1 MHVYKPYAKRTA
13 LFIFT
18 CTFQLK
24 NRLYTLVV
32 LELFCT
38 FASMELSFEYKD
50 IKLAYMVEGE
60 GDTVVLLH
68 GWGCDKSIWRK
79 TAELLVS
86 HFRVVS
92 VDFAGFGSS
101 DEPRSVWGVE
111 EYTRSLEALIK
122 ELGIVRPTLVGH
134 SFGGRVSILYA
145 SRNEVARVVLADAA
159 GVKPHRSFSYYR
171 KVYTYKLLKVALP
184 ILIGERKAQ
193 MLLEQRRASSGSSD
207 YNRATPMM
215 RAILSKCVNEDLCY
229 AMPKIV
235 APTLLFWGDMD
246 TATPIADAHT
256 MERLIPNAGL
266 VVAKG
271 AGHFAFLEQ
280 EELWFGSLKSFLKIG

>member
-1 MHVYKPYAKRTA
+1 
-13 LFIFT
+13 
-18 CTFQLK
+18 
-24 NRLYTLVV
+24 
-32 LELFCT
+32 
-38 FASMELSFEYKD
+38 MELSFEYKD

-60 GDTVVLLH
+60 GDTIVLLH

-79 TAELLVS
+79 TVEFLVS

-92 VDFAGFGSS
+92 VDFAGFGASQ
-101 DEPRSVWGVE
+101 EPTSVWGVE
-111 EYTRSLEALIK
+111 EYTRSIEALLSS
-122 ELGIVRPTLVGH
+122 LGVERPILCGH

-145 SRNEVARVVLADAA
+145 SRNEVAGVVLTDAA
-159 GVKPHRSFSYYR
+159 GVKPRRSFSYYR
-171 KVYTYKLLKVALP
+171 KVYTYKLMKRVMPL
-184 ILIGERKAQ
+184 LIGDKKAQ
-193 MLLEQRRASSGSSD
+193 MLLDQRRAKSGSTD

-229 AMPKIV
+229 AMPKIS

-246 TATPIADAHT
+246 TATPIEDAHT

-266 VVAKG
+266 VIAQG

-280 EELWFGSLKSFLKIG
+280 AELWRGALQSFLKIE